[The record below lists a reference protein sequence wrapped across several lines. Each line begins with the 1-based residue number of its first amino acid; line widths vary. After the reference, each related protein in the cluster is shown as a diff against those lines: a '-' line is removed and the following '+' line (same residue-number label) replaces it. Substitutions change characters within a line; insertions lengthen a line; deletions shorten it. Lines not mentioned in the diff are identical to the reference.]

1 MGVMGENLASGSA
14 LAARSCA
21 LLGEGIVSPQS
32 NTEETSVARR
42 FLHLNVFEALGHQDT
57 TSLAVKELPPTA
69 MVDVNYASWVSWAM
83 ERRTEKNMRINCRV
97 LGKYPQCT

>member
-1 MGVMGENLASGSA
+1 MGVMGENLVSGSV

-32 NTEETSVARR
+32 NTGETSVARR

-57 TSLAVKELPPTA
+57 TSLAAKVLPPTA
-69 MVDVNYASWVSWAM
+69 MIDV
-83 ERRTEKNMRINCRV
+83 K
-97 LGKYPQCT
+97 